1 MKKTIFKPKR
11 GFWGMLLVMAFMI
24 IGAQQAE
31 AQYMHPS
38 EALSKID
45 QQVSQIMSA
54 PAVVQLGLDDGTSI
68 DHYRLEYV
76 SGVAVALK
84 EDANVQVA
92 IDNSHDAFLEKYP
105 NSAAVANQLKAE
117 TTALLEE

>member
-1 MKKTIFKPKR
+1 MNLRRSFL
-11 GFWGMLLVMAFMI
+11 GVLLVMAFMI

-38 EALSKID
+38 EALSTID
-45 QQVSQIMSA
+45 QQVTQIMSA
-54 PAVVQLGLDDGTSI
+54 PVAAQLGLDDGTNI
-68 DHYRLEYV
+68 DTYRLEYV

-84 EDANVQVA
+84 EDADVQVA
-92 IDNSHDAFLEKYP
+92 IDNNHDAFLEKYP
-105 NSAAVANQLKAE
+105 NSTAVANQLLTE